1 MLVID
6 PVAVEQ
12 SANPVKEIGFDDSFM
27 LCGIGF
33 LAVGAMDD
41 AQTLIDQLTTLAGM
55 IMEDASA
62 VAVAVGS
69 GVDQSAKLKDC

>member
-1 MLVID
+1 
-6 PVAVEQ
+6 
-12 SANPVKEIGFDDSFM
+12 
-27 LCGIGF
+27 
-33 LAVGAMDD
+33 MDD

-69 GVDQSAKLKDC
+69 GVDQSAKLKDLAAAARDVSTLTMAAEGAMRRFGQ